1 MRMIVVAIGIV
12 VIAMFTLA
20 LFLAYDEERSKI
32 VEVEEKA
39 TQHENFRLREDIE
52 VTSNNGTISIDNK
65 WTEETRITGVV
76 VKCTDT
82 DNSTK
87 TAACDPYDSVLST
100 CNGTAISAII
110 TDLKAEC

>member
-1 MRMIVVAIGIV
+1 MIVVAIGII

-52 VTSNNGTISIDNK
+52 ITSNNGTISIDNK

-76 VKCTDT
+76 VKCD

-87 TAACDPYDSVLST
+87 TAACDLYDSASST
-100 CNGTAISAII
+100 CNGTAISDII
-110 TDLKAEC
+110 SDLKVQCGP